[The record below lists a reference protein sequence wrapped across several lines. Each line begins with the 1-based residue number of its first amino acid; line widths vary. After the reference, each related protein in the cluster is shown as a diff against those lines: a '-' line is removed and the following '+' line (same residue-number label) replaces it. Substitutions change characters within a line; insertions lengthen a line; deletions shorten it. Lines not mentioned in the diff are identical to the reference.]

1 MRRTLSSL
9 ALPLVAALSL
19 AACPSGEPP
28 ADDDDSTEVDVCADS
43 LAPGTVQVFATGL
56 TGGTEGIAFSPS
68 GRLFVSRGDVVEEVF
83 PDGQHEEIA
92 QIPAEVG
99 LAWWN
104 GELLVASGDSGE
116 PDGLGGVY
124 AVDVDSGAVRLLA
137 GGISGAN
144 FPAVTPWG
152 TLLVSTPSGDEEIV
166 EVTADGDVTLWSS
179 EVPSP
184 NGIGFSADGSA
195 AYVATTFANPAP
207 LWEVPIVDGVAQ
219 TPSELASWGPGTAPD
234 GVAMGASGAVYIAQN
249 IAGRVDRVDP
259 ATGTETAVGE
269 GVQFAASLAF
279 GVGESWD
286 PCAVY
291 VTSLF
296 SDELYVVGVG
306 EAGLSL

>member
-1 MRRTLSSL
+1 MRT
-9 ALPLVAALSL
+9 PLLLLFAILL
-19 AACPSGEPP
+19 TACPSGDPP

-43 LAPGTVQVFATGL
+43 LSEGTVQVFATGL
-56 TGGTEGIAFSPS
+56 TGGTEGIAFSPD
-68 GRLFVSRGDVVEEVF
+68 GRLFVSRGDVVMEVWA
-83 PDGQHEEIA
+83 DGRHEELA
-92 QIPAEVG
+92 PIPAEVG

-104 GELLVASGDSGE
+104 GELIVASGDSGE

-124 AVDVDSGAVRLLA
+124 AVDVDSGDVRLLA
-137 GGISGAN
+137 GGIPGAN

-166 EVTADGDVTLWSS
+166 EVTAAGEVTLWSD
-179 EVPSP
+179 EVTSP
-184 NGIGFSADGSA
+184 NGIGFSEDGSA

-219 TPSELASWGPGTAPD
+219 TPTEITSWGPGTAPD
-234 GVAMGASGAVYIAQN
+234 GVAMGESGAVYIAQN
-249 IAGRVDRVDP
+249 IAGRIDRVDP
-259 ATGTETAVGE
+259 ADGSEDAVGV

-279 GVGESWD
+279 GVGADWD

-306 EAGLSL
+306 EPGLGL